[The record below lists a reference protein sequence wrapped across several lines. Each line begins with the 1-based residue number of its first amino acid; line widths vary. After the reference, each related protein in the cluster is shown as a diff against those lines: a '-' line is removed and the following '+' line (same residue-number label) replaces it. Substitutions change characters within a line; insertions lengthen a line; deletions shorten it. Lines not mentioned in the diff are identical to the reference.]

1 MPGTQAM
8 GTAPDYVK
16 SGRGVVYSRL
26 VNCQEGLTI
35 RKPLTPIGNWCIT
48 AHIVSE
54 IQERYVPMQLSS
66 EEDKSA
72 LVGLW
77 VLLVDNEGQL
87 PNSGAERVPMMARA
101 GNDQTYLLGFKNMSN
116 ARRFIQKSQLEAAE
130 PRMVVKGNK
139 SHFLQIARD
148 AGVVGILVDYDPTT
162 QQYATATEL
171 Y

>member
-1 MPGTQAM
+1 
-8 GTAPDYVK
+8 
-16 SGRGVVYSRL
+16 
-26 VNCQEGLTI
+26 
-35 RKPLTPIGNWCIT
+35 
-48 AHIVSE
+48 
-54 IQERYVPMQLSS
+54 MQTSS
-66 EEDKSA
+66 DDDKSA

-87 PNSGAERVPMMARA
+87 PNAGAERVPMMARA

-116 ARRFIQKSQLEAAE
+116 ARRFMKKSEIDAAE

-139 SHFLQIARD
+139 SHFLTIARN

-162 QQYATATEL
+162 QEYSTATEL